1 MAEILKPINNDYKDK
16 NAAALNGNSF
26 ETES

>member
-1 MAEILKPINNDYKDK
+1 MAEILKPLSNDYKDK
-16 NAAALNGNSF
+16 NAEALNGNSF